1 MKIAKILIH
10 TSVKSLNKVYDY
22 LIPARLEEQAEI
34 GKRVEVNF
42 GRGKNKEE
50 GIIVKIEE
58 KTKEEV
64 EQGKY
69 SLKEIQ
75 TILDEVSYI
84 NEERLQL
91 AKYMSYLYFCNVY
104 DALKLMFPP
113 GTSSKNSSKTLTTR
127 QDTRIKLLKSTDEIM
142 LDIEN
147 NIIKSAKHIQLLT
160 F

>member
-58 KTKEEV
+58 KTKE
-64 EQGKY
+64 
-69 SLKEIQ
+69 
-75 TILDEVSYI
+75 
-84 NEERLQL
+84 
-91 AKYMSYLYFCNVY
+91 
-104 DALKLMFPP
+104 
-113 GTSSKNSSKTLTTR
+113 
-127 QDTRIKLLKSTDEIM
+127 
-142 LDIEN
+142 
-147 NIIKSAKHIQLLT
+147 
-160 F
+160 